1 MTAERKEPSSSIE
14 LKNDVVF
21 PQCENV
27 VWVSGYGGAGKSTLA
42 KFLQRECGYTKC
54 ELGQWLRE
62 LYREEAKEKGDRI
75 LPFFDWIYDRVSTM
89 GDAGFSLWI
98 LKSYV
103 LSNPDV
109 LRAERVVIPSARS
122 AKSVEFLKESFPNA
136 TQILVA
142 VDCDQQTRAKRIKE
156 RMLKA
161 GDTSNYGLEDLEKRD
176 SLENS
181 TGIKEVFQIA
191 DVRIENDGS
200 LEEFIQVVNSLFP
213 ES

>member
-14 LKNDVVF
+14 LENDVVF

-42 KFLQRECGYTKC
+42 EFLQRERGYTRW
-54 ELGQWLRE
+54 ELGAWLRR
-62 LYREEAKEKGDRI
+62 LYKEEAKEKSDRI
-75 LPFFDWIYDRVSTM
+75 LPFFDWIYDRVCTM

-109 LRAERVVIPSARS
+109 LRAKKVVIPSARS
-122 AKSVEFLKESFPNA
+122 VESVNFLKESFPNA

-142 VDCDQQTRAKRIKE
+142 VDCDQQTRAKRIRE

-176 SLENS
+176 RLENS
-181 TGIKEVFQIA
+181 TGIREVYQIA
-191 DVRIENDGS
+191 DVMIKNEGS
-200 LEEFIQVVNSLFP
+200 LEEFIQVVSSLFP
-213 ES
+213 Q